1 MYSCSAHTNTVAGI
15 LFCAMYLYIPLEA
28 TVESLRVASYD
39 AGRALRATKSIIA
52 FLCENLPDVVVV
64 GFVGSGKACI

>member
-1 MYSCSAHTNTVAGI
+1 MPVGRKPRWIMLPVGSHLICPAQDH
-15 LFCAMYLYIPLEA
+15 